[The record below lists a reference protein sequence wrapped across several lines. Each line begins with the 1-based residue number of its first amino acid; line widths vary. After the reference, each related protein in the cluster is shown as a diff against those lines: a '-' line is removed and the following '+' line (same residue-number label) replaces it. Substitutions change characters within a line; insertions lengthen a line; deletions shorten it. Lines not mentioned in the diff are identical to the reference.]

1 MSVIDFEMPLLPFYF
16 RAKLISIQLVPYA
29 YACVT
34 KGQPYENNVGS
45 TTGYIIFIRLVSYGR
60 NSLYVWSLYVEAY
73 IQYIRLV
80 YGGFTV

>member
-1 MSVIDFEMPLLPFYF
+1 M
-16 RAKLISIQLVPYA
+16 AKLISIRLVPYA